1 MSVDCPTCK
10 AEIAIVTSDGQ
21 TGVGM
26 CSWCGCQVAAE
37 LDEDGYVSG
46 YKMTKPGIGDKV
58 ECLHVNYRYVYVE
71 ECEGFSGPVVIAWEA
86 IVNGELVRQV
96 YEEQENGPTT
106 LSTYHGYAG
115 KGKPK
120 A

>member
-10 AEIAIVTSDGQ
+10 AEIAIVSSDGQ

-26 CSWCGCQVAAE
+26 CSWCGCKVLAD

-46 YKMTKPGIGDKV
+46 YKMTEPGIGDVV
-58 ECLHVNYRYVYVE
+58 EIRPSYRYVYVE
-71 ECEGFSGPVVIAWEA
+71 ECEGFDGPVVIAWETHVA
-86 IVNGELVRQV
+86 GELVRQV
-96 YEEQENGPTT
+96 YEEHDDGPTT

-120 A
+120 E